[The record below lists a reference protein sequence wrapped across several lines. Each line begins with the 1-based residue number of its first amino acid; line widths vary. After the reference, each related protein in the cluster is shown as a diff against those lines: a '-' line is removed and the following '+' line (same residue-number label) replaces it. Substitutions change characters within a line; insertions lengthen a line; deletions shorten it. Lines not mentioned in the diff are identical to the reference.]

1 MKNIVIVMGL
11 VMATIFTQSTTAQ
24 AQSTTAKQKIEAL
37 QAENDSLKAA
47 NAQLKEDN
55 KAITAV
61 GQSNMKGCGSL
72 IINVAER
79 TIEGFEPCN
88 GWMISGGAGYDF
100 LKWNVDAEG
109 TEGTTG
115 SAIGIL
121 KVGYRYYWFRPE
133 VSGQIGIGKQEVE
146 GRQYTAAKFRA
157 GVNIDFGMMGHVKH
171 HHSVV
176 NPYLY
181 TGICY
186 AVVMSAKETSLAR
199 LPYDGNNFRGEL
211 GIGAMIKLGSFR
223 NGTTTV
229 NSCGERVKLPKYGQL
244 YLDLNVTGSYGT
256 LSKPRLAAD
265 ASQPTMKNLG
275 LTAMVTLGVKL

>member
-11 VMATIFTQSTTAQ
+11 VMAAIFTQSTTAQ
-24 AQSTTAKQKIEAL
+24 AQSFTADSIKAL
-37 QAENDSLKAA
+37 KAENAALKAA

-55 KAITAV
+55 KAVTAV
-61 GQSNMKGCGSL
+61 GQANMKGCGSL

-88 GWMISGGAGYDF
+88 GWMLSAGAGYDF
-100 LKWNVDAEG
+100 LKWKVDAEG

-157 GVNIDFGMMGHVKH
+157 GVNIDFGMMSKVKH

-199 LPYDGNNFRGEL
+199 LPYDGNNLRGEL
-211 GIGAMIKLGSFR
+211 GIGAMIKLGTFR
-223 NGTTTV
+223 NGHITV
-229 NSCGERVKLPKYGQL
+229 NSCGEKVTLPKYGQL
-244 YLDLNVTGSYGT
+244 YLDLNLTGSYGT
-256 LSKPRLAAD
+256 LSKPRLAND
-265 ASQPTMKNLG
+265 QNQPTMKNKG